1 MSEIELKNIIK
12 KYKRNSV
19 MILMAALLSAVGAN
33 WLLINSS
40 IERHYELELGLA
52 YTSPDSGF
60 IWGALILGLNT
71 VLLLSFHYFEKI
83 LIQILKQQN
92 AKSV

>member
-19 MILMAALLSAVGAN
+19 MILMAVLLFAVGAN
-33 WLLINSS
+33 WFLINSS
-40 IERHYELELGLA
+40 IERRYELGLA

>member
-19 MILMAALLSAVGAN
+19 MILMAVLLFAVGAN
-33 WLLINSS
+33 WFLINNS
-40 IERHYELELGLA
+40 IERHHELGLP

-60 IWGALILGLNT
+60 IWGALILGLST
-71 VLLLSFHYFEKI
+71 VLFLSFHYFEKI
-83 LIQILKQQN
+83 LIQILKQQS
-92 AKSV
+92 AKSG